1 MRRPKFDLSS
11 CKKEVGWLL
20 VVVGLGWV
28 ELTNTIVCVQCCWLL
43 IGLGGVDGRVDMYMQ
58 SRLTQLDSAAFL
70 ARLVRA
76 SRQDPNQ

>member
-1 MRRPKFDLSS
+1 M
-11 CKKEVGWLL
+11 
-20 VVVGLGWV
+20 
-28 ELTNTIVCVQCCWLL
+28 L

-76 SRQDPNQ
+76 SRQDPNQKDSKHILKAHVTEFNKRESQTH

>member
-1 MRRPKFDLSS
+1 MGSKFDLSS

-20 VVVGLGWV
+20 VVGWV
-28 ELTNTIVCVQCCWLL
+28 ELTYTIVCVQCCWLL
-43 IGLGGVDGRVDMYMQ
+43 IGLGGVGGRVDMYMQ

-76 SRQDPNQ
+76 GRQDPNQ